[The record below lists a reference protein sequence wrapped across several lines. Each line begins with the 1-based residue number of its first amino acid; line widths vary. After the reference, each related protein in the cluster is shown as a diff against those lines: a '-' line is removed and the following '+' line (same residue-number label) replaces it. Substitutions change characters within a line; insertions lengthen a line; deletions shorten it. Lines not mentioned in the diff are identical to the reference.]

1 LDNVCLAQETIDW
14 AKQSN
19 QFLVF
24 LKLEFAK
31 AFVKVGWD
39 FMSLVIEMMGMAK
52 EFINMVKLLFKNAEA
67 IICIICITK
76 AFKIKRGVRQ
86 GCPLAPYLFIL
97 VDEVLNFMV
106 EIRGYQG
113 HCFTWQF

>member
-1 LDNVCLAQETIDW
+1 MGNVCFDW
-14 AKQSN
+14 AKHSD

-24 LKLEFAK
+24 LKFDFAK
-31 AFVKVGWD
+31 AYVKVGWD
-39 FMSLVIEMMGMAK
+39 FMSLAMEKIGMAN
-52 EFINMVKLLFKNAEA
+52 ELINMVKLLLKNAEA
-67 IICIICITK
+67 IICINGSITK
-76 AFKIKRGVRQ
+76 AFKIKKGVRQ

-106 EIRGYQG
+106 KIRVYQG

>member
-1 LDNVCLAQETIDW
+1 
-14 AKQSN
+14 
-19 QFLVF
+19 
-24 LKLEFAK
+24 
-31 AFVKVGWD
+31 
-39 FMSLVIEMMGMAK
+39 MSLAMEKLCMVK

-67 IICIICITK
+67 IICINGSITK
-76 AFKIKRGVRQ
+76 AFKIRRGVRQ